1 MQPPS
6 RPGQSQAAPVEVC
19 SVLIPTPYGEFQTR
33 VFETATGDVY
43 LAMIRGSLDDD
54 GPVLTRLHSEC
65 LTSDALGSLRC
76 DCGVQLRTALRV
88 VTVEGR
94 GIVLYLTG
102 HEGRGI
108 GLVNKLRAYMEQDQ
122 GADTVDANLRL
133 GLPADSRDYTD
144 AGAVLTTLGVRSVR
158 LLSNN
163 PRKADGL
170 RRAGVR
176 VDAMVPLP
184 TAAHTRNAGY
194 LRTKAV
200 RLGHVRPT
208 GSELTTPPA
217 TPVDVHTVLG
227 EVQPRPDR
235 PYVLLKYAQTLDGR
249 IATRTGDS
257 KWISGE
263 AERRVSHGLR
273 AACDAV
279 MVGAGTVRQD
289 DPQLTVRMV
298 PGASPMRVVLSSRLD
313 VPPTAKVFSEE
324 APTTVFTTT
333 RADRQRRAELRAAGV
348 AVHDVA
354 AGPGGVDLTAALA
367 DLHQAGVQSLM
378 VEGGAAVITSLLASR
393 LIDRLVVSVSPV
405 IIGAGVEAV
414 GDLAVGT
421 ITDGLRL
428 SNRSV
433 HPIGED
439 VLLSWDL
446 HPAH

>member
-1 MQPPS
+1 
-6 RPGQSQAAPVEVC
+6 
-19 SVLIPTPYGEFQTR
+19 
-33 VFETATGDVY
+33 
-43 LAMIRGSLDDD
+43 
-54 GPVLTRLHSEC
+54 
-65 LTSDALGSLRC
+65 
-76 DCGVQLRTALRV
+76 
-88 VTVEGR
+88 
-94 GIVLYLTG
+94 
-102 HEGRGI
+102 
-108 GLVNKLRAYMEQDQ
+108 
-122 GADTVDANLRL
+122 
-133 GLPADSRDYTD
+133 
-144 AGAVLTTLGVRSVR
+144 
-158 LLSNN
+158 
-163 PRKADGL
+163 
-170 RRAGVR
+170 
-176 VDAMVPLP
+176 MVPLP

-194 LRTKAV
+194 LRTKAE
-200 RLGHVRPT
+200 RLGHVRPS
-208 GSELTTPPA
+208 GPELTTPPA
-217 TPVDVHTVLG
+217 TPVDVHTLLG

-313 VPPTAKVFSEE
+313 VPSTAKVFSEE

-333 RADRQRRAELRAAGV
+333 HADGRRRAELRAAGV

-354 AGPGGVDLTAALA
+354 AGPGGVDLPAALA
-367 DLHQAGVQSLM
+367 DLHEAGVQSLM

-414 GDLAVGT
+414 HDLGVGRV
-421 ITDGLRL
+421 TDGLRL